1 MPQRVYGSIHS
12 GALRDPEFGQTALTV
27 SGREI
32 GRSGYKFKCR
42 CGKETPY
49 IHATEWFCAV
59 NGSALALKRGES
71 QIRRCRR
78 EFVGGAKLKR
88 VETHSAG
95 KLPGF
100 SRNTG
105 RTDWV
110 RRVSLERVRI
120 LPTVS

>member
-1 MPQRVYGSIHS
+1 MYESIHA
-12 GALRDPEFGQTALTV
+12 GALRDPKCGKTALTV

-32 GRSGYKFKCR
+32 ERSGYKFKFGCR

-49 IHATEWFCAV
+49 IHATEWYCAV
-59 NGSALALKRGES
+59 NGSALALRCGES